1 MKENKLVVETRST
14 AAVGPR
20 VFTTLGQGAYHVICT
35 SRSIFNYN
43 INLDPRSRS
52 EELKTCTSLQ
62 NGLLRAID
70 STSAELAPKKLAVTD
85 FHLKTCQIK

>member
-1 MKENKLVVETRST
+1 MKENKLVVETRLT

-43 INLDPRSRS
+43 IN
-52 EELKTCTSLQ
+52 
-62 NGLLRAID
+62 
-70 STSAELAPKKLAVTD
+70 
-85 FHLKTCQIK
+85 